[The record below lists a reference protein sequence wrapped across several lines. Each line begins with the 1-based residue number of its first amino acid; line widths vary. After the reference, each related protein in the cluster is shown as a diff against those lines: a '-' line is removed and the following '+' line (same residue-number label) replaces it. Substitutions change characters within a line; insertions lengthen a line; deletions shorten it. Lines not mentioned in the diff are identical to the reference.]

1 MARARAR
8 AGRSAAARA
17 GSPRAARGG
26 VRRRAGTAG
35 RPRARTFL
43 GAVSALPFPG
53 RVVKVGDADE
63 SVLAIQKRLN
73 QVGCGPIDEDG
84 VFGPQTEAAV
94 TLFQARFTDVDG
106 LPLRPDG
113 IVGAITWAA
122 LFGKAPDGT
131 TPAAAPLP
139 AGALEVAASRVGVM
153 EQPPGSNR
161 GPEVDR
167 YLRLVGLDP
176 TKGSFPWCAAFV
188 YACFDDAARALGRQ
202 NPLVRTAGVL
212 DHWNQA
218 GSRGVPRISA
228 AKAHMHEALV
238 RPGLIFVID
247 TGGGT
252 GHTGLVERVE
262 DGKLVTLEGN
272 TNDGGSR
279 EGIGVFR
286 RSGRRVREINVGF
299 IDYGAQ

>member
-1 MARARAR
+1 VA
-8 AGRSAAARA
+8 AGRTA
-17 GSPRAARGG
+17 GARAARGG
-26 VRRRAGTAG
+26 VRRRAGAGG

-43 GAVSALPFPG
+43 GAVNALPFPG

-63 SVLAIQKRLN
+63 SVLAIQRRLN
-73 QVGCGPIDEDG
+73 QVGSGPIDEDG
-84 VFGPQTEAAV
+84 VFGPQTAAAV

-106 LPLRPDG
+106 LPLRADG

-122 LFGKAPDGT
+122 LFGRTPDGT
-131 TPAAAPLP
+131 TTSATAPLP
-139 AGALEVAASRVGVM
+139 AEALKVAASRVGVM

-167 YLRLVGLDP
+167 YLRAVGLDP
-176 TKGSFPWCAAFV
+176 SKGSFPWCAAFV
-188 YACFDDAARALGRQ
+188 FSCFDDAARTLGRR
-202 NPLVRTAGVL
+202 NPVIKTAGVL

-218 GSRGVPRISA
+218 GQRGIERISA

-252 GHTGLVERVE
+252 GHTGLVERVD

-279 EGIGVFR
+279 EGVGVFR
-286 RSGRRVREINVGF
+286 RTGRRVREINVGY
-299 IDYGAQ
+299 IDYAAQ